1 MGTAEQQLRVN
12 ENATNQHQDKIEDQ
26 HHALQKLATERDEV
40 DRNYEEI
47 MRKVQ
52 RMDLEYDRLQERAA
66 KLESDNNTLKEENR
80 EYVSNIRSI
89 EATNNSYISREE
101 KLETRLAQ
109 LQTKFDES
117 ERIAES
123 SSAEAKKLAK
133 IVSQLEDE
141 LEKTRADKN
150 RIQQELDST
159 M

>member
-1 MGTAEQQLRVN
+1 
-12 ENATNQHQDKIEDQ
+12 
-26 HHALQKLATERDEV
+26 
-40 DRNYEEI
+40 

-52 RMDLEYDRLQERAA
+52 RMDLEYDRLTERAS
-66 KLESDNNTLKEENR
+66 KLEAANQQLSEENR

-89 EATNNSYISREE
+89 EATNNSYMSREE
-101 KLETRLAQ
+101 KLEERLAQ
-109 LQTKFDES
+109 LQTKYDES

-123 SSAEAKKLAK
+123 SSAEANKLAK

-159 M
+159 